1 MIVTPLIIP
10 FLIWGAVALAGIF
23 TVAGMAGFWD
33 DPKKNKLGV
42 LGMQQA
48 GKTRFLR
55 FLQNKPFIEGQTSR
69 DSYEEFKYKLNDE
82 KEIIIS
88 SGIDLGGET
97 LYRGDY
103 NKIMN
108 QSNLILYF
116 FDIDKYIKNP
126 LENSEYYQRG
136 CNSRFEHIYSFINKH
151 NRDFEIAN
159 NNYSKIKNGNKE
171 EKENLKKILQFLEA
185 PKTIIIVATHRD
197 KLKLSDSE
205 MKRTF
210 ENLIQNKSYKEL
222 FKQITFVNLTSKTEL
237 QNLVNTIFN
246 NK

>member
-10 FLIWGAVALAGIF
+10 ILLWGAVALVGAF
-23 TVAGMAGFWD
+23 TVAGVAGAFD
-33 DPKKNKLGV
+33 DPKKNKLGI

-48 GKTRFLR
+48 GKTRFLK

-97 LYRGDY
+97 LYRSEY
-103 NKIMN
+103 NKIIKDN
-108 QSNLILYF
+108 DLILYF

-126 LENSEYYQRG
+126 LENNEYYQRG
-136 CNSRFEHIYSFINKH
+136 CNSRFEHIYSENIN
-151 NRDFEIAN
+151 R
-159 NNYSKIKNGNKE
+159 
-171 EKENLKKILQFLEA
+171 KKV
-185 PKTIIIVATHRD
+185 IVIATHRD
-197 KLKLSDSE
+197 KCKFSDNE

-210 ENLIQNKSYKEL
+210 ETLIQNKSYKEML
-222 FKQITFVNLTSKTEL
+222 KEIKYINLTNKTEL
-237 QNLVNTIFN
+237 QSLVNTIFN

>member
-1 MIVTPLIIP
+1 MIATPLIIP
-10 FLIWGAVALAGIF
+10 FLIWGAVALAGVF
-23 TVAGMAGFWD
+23 TVAGLAGFWN

-69 DSYEEFKYKLNDE
+69 DSHEEFKYKLNDE

-88 SGIDLGGET
+88 SGIDLGGEN
-97 LYRGDY
+97 LYRGEY
-103 NKIMN
+103 NKIIKEN
-108 QSNLILYF
+108 DLILYF

-126 LENSEYYQRG
+126 FENSEYYQRG
-136 CNSRFEHIYSFINKH
+136 CNSRFEHIYSQNI
-151 NRDFEIAN
+151 N
-159 NNYSKIKNGNKE
+159 NN
-171 EKENLKKILQFLEA
+171 
-185 PKTIIIVATHRD
+185 KTIIIATHRD
-197 KLKLSDSE
+197 KFKFSDIE

-210 ENLIQNKSYKEL
+210 ENLIQNKSYKEIL
-222 FKQITFVNLTSKTEL
+222 KDVKYINLTSKTEIE
-237 QNLVNTIFN
+237 NLVNAIFN